1 MKNERHGLTQK
12 VGIFGIIGNIFL
24 FIIKIVIGLI
34 SKSHAMI
41 ADSLNSAGD
50 VFASFMTW
58 LGNRISSVPNDEDH
72 NFGHG
77 KAEYIFTMLIG
88 ISMIVVSIKLFY
100 DSFVSIINGSK
111 LLFSWNLVIV
121 SIITI
126 ITKMFLYLYTKKK
139 NKKINNLL
147 IKSNMIDHRND
158 MVLTSLTLIAIICA
172 KYRIYFVDGIVGT
185 IISLWICYSGCKL
198 YRESYNV
205 LMDQA
210 IDTDSKKKILDI
222 LKSYSEIKRIGDIY
236 SVPIGYKYIVVIT
249 IYVNGSMKTKTSHQ
263 IADKVEK
270 AILNKID
277 KIENVI
283 VHIEP
288 YVDSK

>member
-1 MKNERHGLTQK
+1 MDRNKKAKK
-12 VGIFGIIGNIFL
+12 VGILGIIGNIFL
-24 FIIKIVIGLI
+24 FVIKIIIGLI

-58 LGNRISSVPNDEDH
+58 LGSRISSVPNDDDH

-77 KAEYIFTMLIG
+77 KAEYVFSMLIG
-88 ISMIVVSIKLFY
+88 ISMIIVAIKLLY
-100 DSFVSIINGSK
+100 DSLLSIVNGNK
-111 LLFSWNLVIV
+111 LIFSWKLIIIA
-121 SIITI
+121 SITI
-126 ITKMFLYLYTKKK
+126 ITKIILYLYTKKTY
-139 NKKINNLL
+139 IESDNLL

-158 MVLTSLTLIAIICA
+158 VFLTILTLIAVFFT
-172 KYRIYFVDGIVGT
+172 KLNIYFVDGIVGI
-185 IISLWICYSGCKL
+185 IISIWILYSGIRL
-198 YRESYNV
+198 YKESYNV

-210 IDTDSKKKILDI
+210 IDNNSKKIILDI
-222 LKSYSEIKRIGDIY
+222 LKSYNEIKRIGDIY

-263 IADKVEK
+263 IADKVEED
-270 AILNKID
+270 ILNKID

>member
-1 MKNERHGLTQK
+1 MKNERHILTQK

-100 DSFVSIINGSK
+100 DSFVSIMNGSK
-111 LLFSWNLVIV
+111 LLFSWNLVII

-126 ITKMFLYLYTKKK
+126 ITKLLLYLYTKSTYE
-139 NKKINNLL
+139 KINNLL

-172 KYRIYFVDGIVGT
+172 KNGIYFVDGIVGS
-185 IISLWICYSGCKL
+185 IISVWIFITGIKL
-198 YRESYNV
+198 FMESYDI

-210 IDTDSKKKILDI
+210 IDKKSQKVILGIVKRNKI
-222 LKSYSEIKRIGDIY
+222 IKRIGNIF
-236 SVPIGYKYIVVIT
+236 SIFIGYKYIVIIT
-249 IYVNGSMKTKTSHQ
+249 IYVDGKMSTVKSHEITDSIEEEILKTV
-263 IADKVEK
+263 DKV
-270 AILNKID
+270 D
-277 KIENVI
+277 NVI
-283 VHIEP
+283 VHVEP
-288 YVDSK
+288 FVHK